1 MFYQLKQLPWPEQEL
16 SQAALAEASRVSAR
30 IERYIV
36 LFMQGFHFRPEIQK
50 SETRANSK
58 NQFTKPPGKLDN
70 SFVAVAGAN

>member
-1 MFYQLKQLPWPEQEL
+1 LISQLPWPEQEL

-50 SETRANSK
+50 SVSRAKVQNLM
-58 NQFTKPPGKLDN
+58 KPPGKLDN